1 MELLYNNEYRILYFK
16 KKLKK
21 IKILQIQDEI

>member
-21 IKILQIQDEI
+21 IKILKIQDEI